1 MEKLLAEKSKM
12 SLVERF
18 GKVIISP
25 SKAFADIAQQPRI
38 LWPGLIIIVLNLALT
53 LLIMSETK
61 VFTEQTMVASG
72 ANQAQ
77 IDLAMKFV
85 LPGAIGGTILILP
98 LSWLVIAAILALY
111 NQFSVGEA
119 RFKQLYAV
127 TVFAGI
133 PAVIKTVITT
143 GLIKTMGFKAA
154 LQVSTSLAIV
164 WENAD
169 SASFLYRLMERIEL
183 FNIWGLILLIMGGSI
198 AMQKKA
204 RGLALFMGG
213 IWLIYVVVMALLVKT
228 PVV

>member
-1 MEKLLAEKSKM
+1 MEKSKM
-12 SLVERF
+12 SLAERF

-25 SKAFADIAQQPRI
+25 SKAFADIAQEPRI

-61 VFTEQTMVASG
+61 VFTEQTMVTSG

-85 LPGAIGGTILILP
+85 LPGAIGGTILVLP
-98 LSWLVIAAILALY
+98 LSWLVMAALLALF

-127 TVFAGI
+127 AVFAGI
-133 PAVIKTVITT
+133 PAVIKTVISTV
-143 GLIKTMGFKAA
+143 LIKTMGFKAA

-164 WENAD
+164 LGNAD
-169 SASFLYRLMERIEL
+169 STSLLYRLMDKIEL

-204 RGLALFMGG
+204 RGLALFLGV